1 MEPEPQP
8 CKRFWRMRV
17 TPAFWA
23 HLKNCPKCTAV
34 IRYLEL
40 QFEIDR
46 FLWQHRNRTP
56 RQLSFWFISL
66 IIASRCPTVRWRAL
80 LSVQSLLRCWL
91 SRRQAVRSGIGAL

>member
-1 MEPEPQP
+1 MLDRSLLTVSAIPTIQKKKRAPTTLDRCTLWSMEPEPQP

-34 IRYLEL
+34 IRYLER

-46 FLWQHRNRTP
+46 FLWQHRN
-56 RQLSFWFISL
+56 
-66 IIASRCPTVRWRAL
+66 
-80 LSVQSLLRCWL
+80 
-91 SRRQAVRSGIGAL
+91 